1 MCCSSSVVRPRPP
14 TQLAEGRLQVTPAS
28 KAGSCSTSMWRPC
41 EGREATL
48 FFPSGPSGLVP
59 GAGAEGR
66 RRSPQN
72 FGGANGPDCLFH
84 NLCRVF
90 SVRSEV
96 CDVVDFSFEDLDVTV
111 NVPL

>member
-1 MCCSSSVVRPRPP
+1 VVRARPP

-59 GAGAEGR
+59 GAGEEGR